1 MKKYITL
8 IAGLVA
14 ATTLLT
20 ACDNKTDKAAEAQSK
35 QELRIGATGL
45 SFPSA
50 YKKDGKLTGFDVEL
64 AETIAKDLNYNI
76 VWVTSDFSGLM
87 GQLEAKKLDT
97 VANVVSI
104 TSARQEKY
112 DFTAPYSYYGS
123 QLVTNKS
130 NDDINTADDL
140 KGKTISGVLG
150 SNHLVNLKKAFGENG
165 VTIRT
170 YESRDAAMNDAI
182 NNRVQAYVN
191 SRPILLAEIK
201 ENNLPLKLVGEP
213 LVIEAVGFPFRKDEK
228 GSELKAAFDKEL
240 DVLHRDG
247 RLKALSEKYFNED
260 ITAKKPTN

>member
-1 MKKYITL
+1 MKKYITI

-14 ATTLLT
+14 ATLLT
-20 ACDNKTDKAAEAQSK
+20 ACDNKAEKAPEAQAS
-35 QELRIGATGL
+35 QEIRIGATGL

-50 YKKDGKLTGFDVEL
+50 YKKDGKLTGFDVEI
-64 AETIAKDLNYNI
+64 AETIAKDLNYKV

-104 TSARQEKY
+104 TPARQEKY

-123 QLVTNKS
+123 QLVTNKQ
-130 NDDINTADDL
+130 NTEINTTDDL
-140 KGKTISGVLG
+140 KGKTVAGVLG
-150 SNHLVNLKKAFGENG
+150 SNHLVNLKKAYGENG
-165 VTIRT
+165 VTIKT

-182 NNRVQAYVN
+182 SNRVQAYIN

-213 LVIEAVGFPFRKDEK
+213 LVVEEVGFPFQKDEK
-228 GSELKAAFDKEL
+228 GNQLKVAFDKEL
-240 DVLHRDG
+240 QVMREDG
-247 RLKALSEKYFNED
+247 RLKAISEKYFGED
-260 ITAKKPTN
+260 ITAKKLTNK

>member
-14 ATTLLT
+14 ATLLT
-20 ACDNKTDKAAEAQSK
+20 ACDNKTENEPAAQAS
-35 QELRIGATGL
+35 QEIRIGATGL

-64 AETIAKDLNYNI
+64 AETIAHDLNYKV

-104 TSARQEKY
+104 TPARQEKY

-130 NDDINTADDL
+130 NADINNTDDL
-140 KGKTISGVLG
+140 KGKTVAGVLG
-150 SNHLVNLKKAFGENG
+150 SNHLVNLKKAFGEDG
-165 VTIRT
+165 VTVRT

-201 ENNLPLKLVGEP
+201 ENNLPLKLVGDP
-213 LVIEAVGFPFRKDEK
+213 LVIEAVGFPFQKDEK
-228 GSELKAAFDKEL
+228 GAELKAKFDKEL
-240 DVLHRDG
+240 EVLRQDG
-247 RLKALSEKYFNED
+247 RLKAISEKYFGED
-260 ITAKKPTN
+260 ITAKKAD